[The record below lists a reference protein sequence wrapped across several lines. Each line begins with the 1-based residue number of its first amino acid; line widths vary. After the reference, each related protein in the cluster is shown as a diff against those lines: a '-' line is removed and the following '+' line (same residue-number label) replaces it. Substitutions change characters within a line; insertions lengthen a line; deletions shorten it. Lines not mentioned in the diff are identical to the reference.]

1 MQIYFQHYDL
11 KIQSKISEDTL
22 WVSRACGMCRYINN
36 CSYKNTST
44 LGPEYIMYDHEEEQN
59 THMLCSWLYHA
70 FLVWLCLQSLGKLS
84 KWFQPGMHCGS
95 SSQICVV
102 ILFNTN
108 THTQQA
114 HISLTSVW
122 NFTWLLTVQNC
133 FWYAITEAWL
143 KLKLKTCNFIQNW
156 KNSSGTISQEI
167 MGYKLSCITRY
178 PYD

>member
-22 WVSRACGMCRYINN
+22 WVSRACGMCGYISN
-36 CSYKNTST
+36 CSYKNTSI
-44 LGPEYIMYDHEEEQN
+44 LGPEYFMYDHEEEGN
-59 THMLCSWLYHA
+59 RIFTCSALDCTMPSWFDCVCNHWASY
-70 FLVWLCLQSLGKLS
+70 LS
-84 KWFQPGMHCGS
+84 GMHCGS

-108 THTQQA
+108 THTHQA
-114 HISLTSVW
+114 HVSLTSVW

-133 FWYAITEAWL
+133 FWHAITETWL
-143 KLKLKTCNFIQNW
+143 TLKLKTYNFIQNS

-167 MGYKLSCITRY
+167 IGNKLSCIPRY